1 MSDNTVEVTPPSYKI
16 TLKGDGVTIDKEIA
30 EDTAREVVA
39 LIMGGT
45 VVAPSAAPV
54 RSHGQNQEGSVR
66 RGDKSSREFLD
77 EVGAKKNPELI
88 TAIGQMLFDQGIETF
103 NSSDLK
109 TQFRGAGEVTPANL
123 GRDIR
128 TAQSSGWIAAD
139 PSDAM
144 HFYVTDA
151 GRRAIA
157 GKFEGAKIRRPT
169 PRRRRT
175 TTKETD
181 VK

>member
-1 MSDNTVEVTPPSYKI
+1 MSDATTDAASPIYKL
-16 TLKGDGVTIDKEIA
+16 TLKGDGVTIDKEVA
-30 EDTAREVVA
+30 EETARQVVA
-39 LIMGGT
+39 LVMGGA
-45 VVAPSAAPV
+45 APAHSAAPARNHSQQGGSAV
-54 RSHGQNQEGSVR
+54 LREG
-66 RGDKSSREFLD
+66 KSPREYLD

-88 TAIGQMLFDQGIETF
+88 TAIGQMLFEQGIESF

-109 TQFRGAGEVTPANL
+109 AQFRGAGEVTPANL

-139 PSDAM
+139 PSNAM

-157 GKFEGAKIRRPT
+157 SKFEGAKIRRPT
-169 PRRRRT
+169 PRRRRPT
-175 TTKETD
+175 IKETD
-181 VK
+181 AK